1 MSIQGAA
8 IWEGSSEE
16 PPGFPEASAL
26 VAEASSAER
35 LGALQ
40 GDPGG
45 RRARRGWAGEPAA
58 AHRWVKWR
66 VAAEVEPIR
75 HPGSRSA
82 PRELR
87 VCEPARCTGGHRVA
101 LRFSRRA
108 CASGLVVHPGSGAA
122 RARVVLP
129 RCLGVH
135 REVGVH
141 QQGWSHSQS
150 PGHARRRQDAC
161 DRAFA
166 WLSGDTMKTQ
176 RPGRLYTSP
185 GGGGGAG
192 GEGEEQRKMMTVT
205 SLYSVFIFLM
215 AFPFYCTRSSQQP
228 AGFSW
233 QISSPH

>member
-1 MSIQGAA
+1 MGEDRPLSVRSRPSRVTGGGTAVTVRYRAGAGGERQLCPSRGRRSGKA
-8 IWEGSSEE
+8 PQRSHQVSRRPVPWSQRRAVLSVSD
-16 PPGFPEASAL
+16 PE
-26 VAEASSAER
+26 
-35 LGALQ
+35 
-40 GDPGG
+40 G

-87 VCEPARCTGGHRVA
+87 ICEPARCTGGHRVA

-135 REVGVH
+135 REAGVH

-150 PGHARRRQDAC
+150 PGHACRRRDAC

-185 GGGGGAG
+185 GGSGGGERG
-192 GEGEEQRKMMTVT
+192 RNRER
-205 SLYSVFIFLM
+205 
-215 AFPFYCTRSSQQP
+215 
-228 AGFSW
+228 
-233 QISSPH
+233 